1 MNFNWSI
8 FIELGIISVALL
20 IGTVI
25 RAKIKFFQKFLIPN
39 SITGGILLLL
49 FYTLAAPH
57 LGMDTSFLENLVY
70 HLLNISFVAIALRRG
85 EQRSTKRGVA
95 YSTSITIL
103 SVYVIQGITGM
114 AVMLILMKTF
124 MPNLFPTFGFF
135 VPLGFALGPGQAFA
149 IGSKWEA
156 AAYGFEG
163 AGSVGLTFAAIGF
176 FWAIFGGV
184 FLVNLA
190 VRKGWIKRFRDTN
203 IQEIENKSGLYQ
215 KHESFPVG
223 AHLTTQSEAIETF
236 SFNIAVILIVYLCS
250 FLFLKLLTFILA
262 FAGPLGMSL
271 AESFWGISFIFAALF
286 GLIARK
292 FIKLVGGSHILE
304 SGTLTRMAG
313 FSVDFMV
320 AASIGAI
327 SVKMVVQYW
336 VPILALGVITGIVT
350 IVTLIWIGSRLFLN
364 YKFERIIL
372 IYGALTGT
380 LPSGLTLLRV
390 VDPEFNTPASADY
403 IPAAGIMF
411 IMAIPYIFMADFP
424 AYAVRDGNPFY
435 YWLTGIIFAA
445 YLIFVAVSYIL
456 LTRGRRIRHTGKLWR
471 N

>member
-1 MNFNWSI
+1 
-8 FIELGIISVALL
+8 
-20 IGTVI
+20 
-25 RAKIKFFQKFLIPN
+25 
-39 SITGGILLLL
+39 
-49 FYTLAAPH
+49 
-57 LGMDTSFLENLVY
+57 
-70 HLLNISFVAIALRRG
+70 
-85 EQRSTKRGVA
+85 
-95 YSTSITIL
+95 
-103 SVYVIQGITGM
+103 
-114 AVMLILMKTF
+114 
-124 MPNLFPTFGFF
+124 
-135 VPLGFALGPGQAFA
+135 
-149 IGSKWEA
+149 
-156 AAYGFEG
+156 
-163 AGSVGLTFAAIGF
+163 
-176 FWAIFGGV
+176 
-184 FLVNLA
+184 
-190 VRKGWIKRFRDTN
+190 
-203 IQEIENKSGLYQ
+203 
-215 KHESFPVG
+215 
-223 AHLTTQSEAIETF
+223 
-236 SFNIAVILIVYLCS
+236 
-250 FLFLKLLTFILA
+250 
-262 FAGPLGMSL
+262 MSL